1 MSNQRRHPRIPMGVK
16 VKIFH
21 PERGEIMVKTRNI
34 SDSGLFLFIDPDDI
48 PPLGTVLFG
57 QVQGMLE
64 DPPLVK
70 MKVVRLEA
78 GGVGLQF
85 MEGEEDADVGAK
97 KADE

>member
-1 MSNQRRHPRIPMGVK
+1 MAVK

-21 PERGEIMVKTRNI
+21 PERGEILVKTRNI
-34 SDSGLFLFIDPDDI
+34 SDSGLFLLLDAEDI
-48 PPLGTVLFG
+48 PPLGTILTG

-78 GGVGLQF
+78 GGMGLLF
-85 MEGEEDADVGAK
+85 MEDQEAE
-97 KADE
+97 